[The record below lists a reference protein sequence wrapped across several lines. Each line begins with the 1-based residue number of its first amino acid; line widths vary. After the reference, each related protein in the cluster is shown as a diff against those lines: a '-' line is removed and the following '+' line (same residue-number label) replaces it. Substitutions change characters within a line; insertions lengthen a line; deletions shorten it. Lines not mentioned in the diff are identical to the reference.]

1 MKMKLLLVDDE
12 QFTRDGILS
21 ITPWRELGIDEV
33 LTACDGEEG
42 LEKALALCPDII
54 LTDVKM
60 PRMDGVN
67 MSFKIRESL
76 PECSIIFMSGYADK
90 EYLKSAIRLSA
101 INYIEKPF
109 HPKELQST
117 LRIAVSKCRERL
129 AETHKLSLSLPAVK
143 NKIALAL
150 QKPVLPEDELE
161 EYLQLAY
168 PGFDRSG
175 HWIAFLV
182 LLLDWEETADTS
194 GSLMRAI
201 CDLLESRLRLSDI
214 AHVIIGEKSDR
225 IITVYMNLRNKSG
238 MPIPNSE
245 IGNICYMLCD
255 ILKSTCRFLLATG
268 HPAERFA
275 DIFDSYRTASICLQ
289 RGFFYKENA
298 VLFYEEKHNHL
309 VYQFS
314 DSSLAPFEKA
324 LRQHD
329 ETAAVMYITNLV
341 KTLRRFDGTLVSS
354 VKSFFRLAARSLYET
369 AALCGSHIFEE
380 EGDIETIGDYIWN
393 MSFLTEI
400 EAYFLS
406 RLEAFFRSSDDGYA
420 QNPLAYRIRRYID
433 ENYENEDLS
442 LQDIAFHFSVSES
455 YVCILFKKVFDNTIN
470 QYMIDRRIE
479 KAIYYL
485 KNTNKKI
492 KEISAL
498 VGYRDCNYFIRIF
511 KKNTGKT
518 PADYRS
524 S

>member
-1 MKMKLLLVDDE
+1 MKLLLVDDE

-21 ITPWRELGIDEV
+21 VTPFKELGIDEV
-33 LTACDGEEG
+33 VTACDGEEG
-42 LEKALALCPDII
+42 LKKALVLHPDII

-60 PRMDGVN
+60 PRMDGVS
-67 MSFKIRESL
+67 MSFTIRQSL

-109 HPKELQST
+109 HPKELQAT
-117 LRIAVSKCRERL
+117 LKIAVEKCRERI
-129 AETHKLSLSLPAVK
+129 AQTHKLTLSLPAVK

-150 QKPVLPEDELE
+150 QKPVSPEEGLE

-168 PGFDRSG
+168 PGFDKGG

-182 LLLDWEETADTS
+182 LLLREEESSDSS

-201 CDLLESRLRLSDI
+201 CDLLESRLSLSDI
-214 AHVIIGEKSDR
+214 AHVIIGEKNDR
-225 IITVYMNLRNKSG
+225 IITVYMNLKDKSG
-238 MPIPNSE
+238 TPIPNSE

-255 ILKSTCRFLLATG
+255 ILKSTCKFLLATG
-268 HPAERFA
+268 HPADCFER
-275 DIFDSYRTASICLQ
+275 IFTSYQTASICLQ
-289 RGFFYKENA
+289 RGFFYRENA

-309 VYQFS
+309 IYQFS
-314 DSSLAPFEKA
+314 DSSLDPFEKA

-329 ETAAVMYITNLV
+329 EAAAVMYITNLV

-354 VKSFFRLAARSLYET
+354 VKNFFILAAHSLYEM
-369 AALCGSHIFEE
+369 AALCKSSIFEE
-380 EGDIETIGDYIWN
+380 EESFESISDRIWN

-400 EAYFLS
+400 ELYFTS
-406 RLEAFFRSSDDGYA
+406 RLEAFFRSSDDGYSR
-420 QNPLAYRIRRYID
+420 NPLAYQIRRYID
-433 ENYENEDLS
+433 ENYENEDFS
-442 LQDIAFHFSVSES
+442 LQDIASHFSVSES
-455 YVCILFKKVFDNTIN
+455 YVCIVFKKVFNNTIN
-470 QYMIDRRIE
+470 QYMIDRRME

-492 KEISAL
+492 KEISTL
-498 VGYRDCNYFIRIF
+498 IGYRDCNYFIRIF

>member
-1 MKMKLLLVDDE
+1 MKLLLVDDE
-12 QFTRDGILS
+12 QFTRDGILT
-21 ITPWRELGIDEV
+21 ITPWKELGIDEV
-33 LTACDGEEG
+33 ITACDGEEG
-42 LEKALALCPDII
+42 LNKALAFRPEII

-60 PRMDGVN
+60 PRMDGVD

-117 LRIAVSKCRERL
+117 LRIAVDKCMERIT
-129 AETHKLSLSLPAVK
+129 ENHILSFSLPAVK

-150 QKPVLPEDELE
+150 QKPNPPKEELE
-161 EYLQLAY
+161 EYLKIAF
-168 PGFDRSG
+168 PDFDRSG

-182 LLLDWEETADTS
+182 LLLDREEPADSS

-201 CDLLESRLRLSDI
+201 CDLLESRLGLSNI

-225 IITVYMNLRNKSG
+225 VITVYMNLKDKSG
-238 MPIPNSE
+238 TVIPASE

-255 ILKSTCRFLLATG
+255 ILKSACRFLLATG
-268 HPAERFA
+268 HPAECFEKV
-275 DIFDSYRTASICLQ
+275 FDSYQTASICLQ
-289 RGFFYKENA
+289 RGFFYRENA

-309 VYQFS
+309 VYQFG
-314 DSSLAPFEKA
+314 DSSLVPFEKA

-329 ETAAVMYITNLV
+329 GAAACMYITNMV

-354 VKSFFRLAARSLYET
+354 VKNFFILAAHSLYET
-369 AALCGSHIFEE
+369 AALCGSRIFEQ
-380 EGDIETIGDYIWN
+380 EGDLETINDVIWH

-400 EAYFLS
+400 ESYFLAK
-406 RLEAFFRSSDDGYA
+406 LDAFFLSSDDGYA
-420 QNPLAYRIRRYID
+420 QNPLAYQIRRYID
-433 ENYENEDLS
+433 ENYENEDFS
-442 LQDIAFHFSVSES
+442 LQDIASRFSISES
-455 YVCILFKKVFDNTIN
+455 YVCIIFKKVFADTIN

-479 KAIYYL
+479 KAVYYL

-498 VGYRDCNYFIRIF
+498 VGYRDCNYFIRVF

>member
-1 MKMKLLLVDDE
+1 MKLLLVDDE
-12 QFTRDGILS
+12 KFTREGILS
-21 ITPWRELGIDEV
+21 ITPWKELGIDEV
-33 LTACDGEEG
+33 ITACDGEEG
-42 LEKALALCPDII
+42 LKKALSFHPEII

-60 PRMDGVN
+60 PHMDGVN
-67 MSFKIRESL
+67 MSFRIRESL

-117 LRIAVSKCRERL
+117 LKIAVEKCRERVVRTNTL
-129 AETHKLSLSLPAVK
+129 NLSLPSVK
-143 NKIALAL
+143 KEIVIAL
-150 QKPVLPEDELE
+150 QKPDSSEIHLD
-161 EYLQLAY
+161 EYLQIAY
-168 PGFDRSG
+168 PGLDKSG

-182 LLLDWEETADTS
+182 LLLDSEEPNSSS
-194 GSLMRAI
+194 GSLRRAI
-201 CDLLESRLRLSDI
+201 CDLLESRLELSDI
-214 AHVIIGEKSDR
+214 AGVIIGEKNEQV
-225 IITVYMNLRNKSG
+225 ITVYMKLSDKNGVS
-238 MPIPNSE
+238 IPNSD

-255 ILKSTCRFLLATG
+255 MLKSTCRFLLATG
-268 HPAERFA
+268 HPVDCFEE
-275 DIFDSYRTASICLQ
+275 IFRSYQAASICLQ

-314 DSSLAPFEKA
+314 DTSLAPFEKA

-329 ETAAVMYITNLV
+329 EAAAKMYITNLV

-354 VKSFFRLAARSLYET
+354 VKNFFLLAAQSLYET
-369 AALCGSHIFEE
+369 AALCGSRIFEE
-380 EGDIETIGDYIWN
+380 EGNLEVVNDKIWN

-400 EAYFLS
+400 EQYFMS
-406 RLEAFFRSSDDGYA
+406 SLEKFFCFSDDGYV
-420 QNPLAYRIRRYID
+420 QNPLAYQIRRYID
-433 ENYENEDLS
+433 ENYESEDLS
-442 LQDIAFHFSVSES
+442 LQEIATQFSVSES
-455 YVCILFKKVFDNTIN
+455 YVCIIFKKVFDTTVN
-470 QYMIDRRIE
+470 QYIIDNRME

-492 KEISAL
+492 KEISTL

-511 KKNTGKT
+511 KKNTGRT
-518 PADYRS
+518 PTDYRS